1 MISITDHITLD
12 SEELEFSFVR
22 ASGPGGQNVN
32 KVSSAVQLRFNAA
45 ESPSLPPDGRS
56 RVISLA
62 GRRTNRQGIIVI
74 EAKRF
79 RHQTR
84 NREDALE
91 RLVALIVK
99 ATQIDRPRRAGKPP
113 KSSRTKRLNEKKR
126 RGTVKQLR
134 KGPGAMD

>member
-12 SEELEFSFVR
+12 PEELEFSFVR

-45 ESPSLPPDGRS
+45 ESPSLPPDVRS

-62 GRRTNRQGIIVI
+62 GRRANRQGVVVI

-91 RLVALIVK
+91 RLVTLIVK
-99 ATQIDRPRRAGKPP
+99 AAQINRPRRAGMPP

-134 KGPGAMD
+134 RGPSDMD